1 MKISK
6 SVKLAVGITMLAP
19 VVMYAAGGPI
29 LTGAVE
35 MVKAEVM
42 GPIRALL
49 ILVEVV
55 TGAYQYSQS
64 KNPAVLIGTAIV
76 AGITAFGP
84 TLIGN

>member
-1 MKISK
+1 MKISNT
-6 SVKLAVGITMLAP
+6 VKVIAGVALLTPLA
-19 VVMYAAGGPI
+19 MYANGPI
-29 LTGAVE
+29 LAGAVE
-35 MVKAEVM
+35 LVKAEVL

-49 ILVEVV
+49 ILGEVV

-84 TLIGN
+84 SLI